1 MTPFSSAYRKITLF
15 LLSLALVITAVLL
28 TCSHNSSQVTA
39 PSSHSIAHT
48 SLTQGVKNLWL
59 NQEGQRLQTTVT
71 SENSTVAFLPCGT
84 GLEVVECM
92 RGVTSWMQRK
102 ITNSGQQVR
111 YLKADEATF
120 LYQSQKFLTQNV
132 SLTLYNAPGIMLSLD
147 TPTSGIMLKGVA
159 RELNFKL
166 GSSDSSEVFATDF
179 RAEVNSP

>member
-1 MTPFSSAYRKITLF
+1 MTPYRRAYRKITLF
-15 LLSLALVITAVLL
+15 LLTLGLAIATFLL
-28 TCSHNSSQVTA
+28 TCTHNFDVKTSSF
-39 PSSHSIAHT
+39 SDSIAHT
-48 SLTQGVKNLWL
+48 SLTKGVKSLWL
-59 NQEGQRLQTTVT
+59 NQDGKRLQTTVT
-71 SENSTVAFLPCGT
+71 SQSSTIAFLPRGS

-102 ITNSGQQVR
+102 ITDEGQQVR

-159 RELNFKL
+159 SELNFKL
-166 GSSDSSEVFATDF
+166 GSDQSSEIFATDF
-179 RAEVNSP
+179 RAEVTGS